1 MDPTQ
6 PQSGEPTA
14 GAGAPAGPSTNA
26 PTPDL
31 PTAPTPG
38 ARGRST
44 PLPQLLTELRDL
56 VVTYLRQQTITPLKK
71 LGRYIGFG
79 LAGSVLL
86 GLGSVMLGLGVLRLL
101 QEETGDTFT
110 GDWSFAPYLITV
122 VVLAIGAGG
131 VWLARLESKETQR

>member
-14 GAGAPAGPSTNA
+14 GAGAPAAPSTS
-26 PTPDL
+26 
-31 PTAPTPG
+31 APTPG